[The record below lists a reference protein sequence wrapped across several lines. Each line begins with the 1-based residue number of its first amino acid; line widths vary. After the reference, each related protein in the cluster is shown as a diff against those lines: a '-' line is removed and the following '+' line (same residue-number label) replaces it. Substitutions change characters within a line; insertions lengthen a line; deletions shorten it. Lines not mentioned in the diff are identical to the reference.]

1 MRFFAL
7 SIIRRALAL
16 YEIPSD
22 IMGASAQGRNG
33 VASSTL
39 GCTQDVVPVG
49 LPSAAICLRRKNS
62 AEWQNALNPPGSD
75 ELALLEGHSRLY
87 SGSET
92 SPAPP
97 WRGTVDARVSFV
109 ADQLV
114 CCIQR
119 SPRTIEKRRL
129 CVINLSTRALH
140 FASAAWF

>member
-22 IMGASAQGRNG
+22 IMGASAQGRNC

-62 AEWQNALNPPGSD
+62 AEWQNALILPGQMNAHFWRAI
-75 ELALLEGHSRLY
+75 LAFTPDLKPVQLRHGAVQLTLE
-87 SGSET
+87 
-92 SPAPP
+92 
-97 WRGTVDARVSFV
+97 
-109 ADQLV
+109 
-114 CCIQR
+114 
-119 SPRTIEKRRL
+119 
-129 CVINLSTRALH
+129 
-140 FASAAWF
+140 